1 MLTVHRSERGDV
13 LLDALAEVLAVPGA
27 DPFVPDL
34 IAVPARGV
42 ERWIIQGLASRLG
55 IAANIDFPT
64 PAALVADAVGAA
76 SGIAPD
82 QDPWR
87 GERLVWLVLAAVDA
101 MAFEPEGAVLAR
113 HLGVVAGGGWAD
125 QPGHRPRRR
134 YPTAELLAG
143 LLRSYGAN
151 RPGML
156 AAWAAGNDTDGLGA
170 ELPEDLAWQAELFR
184 RVRALAG
191 VPSPAERLE
200 EACARLRSEP
210 GLVGLP
216 GRLSVYGPTRLPS
229 DQVAVLGALAAGR
242 EVHLWLPHP
251 SPALWSASSDGAPAA
266 GPVPAPVPRTAG
278 AAAANPLL
286 ASLGREAR
294 ELQQR
299 VAPLTDADL
308 HHPAPARPATLL
320 GALQASVADDAP
332 LAGDHVPDGSLEF
345 HACHGPARMI
355 EVLRERLVRLFED
368 DPTLQPRDVLVTCPD
383 IETYA
388 PLIRSAFGQAVTGA
402 AGDAATAPGAERAG
416 RIDGEQVHPAQRLRV
431 RLADRAL
438 RFTNPLLDALVTVL
452 EIADGRATV
461 AQVLDLAATEP
472 VRRRYRFGD
481 SDIERLRAW
490 AGPSGARWGLDAA
503 GRERYGLGG
512 FPQNTLATALDRIV
526 LGVVADESE
535 GEWLGLG
542 LPLDDVDS
550 TDIDLVGRFAEF
562 QGVLTRASA
571 DSRGRRSAR
580 AWAESLQRLLGEVG
594 AVPAADSWQVTQAG
608 RELTAALRDGA
619 DRDLTLTEV
628 RAMLASRLSAKPT
641 RANFRTG
648 ELTVCTLVPMRSVPH
663 RVVVLLGLDDEVF
676 PRSTRYSGDDVLGR
690 TPCVGERDP
699 RAEDRE
705 LFLDAVTSA
714 TDRLLVF
721 YTGADPVKG
730 TRRPP
735 AVPAS
740 ELRDAAQALLADPAA
755 AGLEFRHPLQPFD
768 PVNFDPA
775 AFGRGEPFSFDPAAY
790 AGAVAAL
797 ATPAAPE
804 PFLAAPLLAS
814 AVEDVDLDALVRFC
828 EHPVKAFLRQRLG
841 FTVPDADEELAE
853 TLTIAPDGLQ
863 KWDIGERMLASAL
876 AGVPPEKFAAAEVRR
891 GTLPPFA
898 LGSAVLGDIG
908 ATVAEL
914 ARVAGP
920 LMTGAATTVDV
931 AVDVGDGRRL
941 VGSVPA
947 VRPDGVVR
955 ASFSRLAPKHRVA
968 AWIALLA
975 LAGAGHDDAS
985 AVAIGRARFRG
996 VLTSRL
1002 QVPPDPAAVL
1012 RSLVDLRDRGLREP
1026 LPLFPAAS
1034 AVYAE
1039 RRQNGDDQAAATEAA
1054 LRAFDDTFGDQADRS
1069 IRFALGE
1076 NAFADAQGP
1085 PHDGETG
1092 FSFERSRFGTLAARL
1107 WVPILACEE
1116 MI

>member
-1 MLTVHRSERGDV
+1 
-13 LLDALAEVLAVPGA
+13 
-27 DPFVPDL
+27 
-34 IAVPARGV
+34 
-42 ERWIIQGLASRLG
+42 
-55 IAANIDFPT
+55 
-64 PAALVADAVGAA
+64 
-76 SGIAPD
+76 
-82 QDPWR
+82 
-87 GERLVWLVLAAVDA
+87 
-101 MAFEPEGAVLAR
+101 
-113 HLGVVAGGGWAD
+113 
-125 QPGHRPRRR
+125 
-134 YPTAELLAG
+134 
-143 LLRSYGAN
+143 
-151 RPGML
+151 
-156 AAWAAGNDTDGLGA
+156 
-170 ELPEDLAWQAELFR
+170 
-184 RVRALAG
+184 
-191 VPSPAERLE
+191 
-200 EACARLRSEP
+200 
-210 GLVGLP
+210 
-216 GRLSVYGPTRLPS
+216 
-229 DQVAVLGALAAGR
+229 
-242 EVHLWLPHP
+242 
-251 SPALWSASSDGAPAA
+251 
-266 GPVPAPVPRTAG
+266 GPVPAPVPRI
-278 AAAANPLL
+278 AAAPAANPLL

-299 VAPLTDADL
+299 VAPLADADL

-332 LAGDHVPDGSLEF
+332 LAGAHVPDGSVEF

-388 PLIRSAFGQAVTGA
+388 PLIRSAFGQAVAGA
-402 AGDAATAPGAERAG
+402 AAPEPLSGA
-416 RIDGEQVHPAQRLRV
+416 EQVHPAQRLRV

-438 RFTNPLLDALVTVL
+438 RFTNPLLDTLVTVL

-481 SDIERLRAW
+481 SEIERLRAW

-526 LGVVADESE
+526 LGVVADESA

-562 QGVLTRASA
+562 QAVLARAAA

-619 DRDLTLTEV
+619 DRDLTLAEV
-628 RAMLASRLSAKPT
+628 RAMLGSRLSAKPT

-714 TDRLLVF
+714 SDRLLVF

-768 PVNFDPA
+768 PVNFEPE
-775 AFGRGEPFSFDPAAY
+775 AFGLHAPFSFDPAAY

-797 ATPAAPE
+797 APPAPPE

-853 TLTIAPDGLQ
+853 ALTIAPDGLQ

-914 ARVAGP
+914 SRVAGP
-920 LMTGAATTVDV
+920 LMTGAASTVDV
-931 AVDVGDGRRL
+931 TVDVGDGRRL

-947 VRPDGVVR
+947 VRPGGVVR
-955 ASFSRLAPKHRVA
+955 ASFSRLAPKHRIA

-975 LAGAGHDDAS
+975 LAGAGNDGVS

-1002 QVPPDPAAVL
+1002 QVPPDPTAVL
-1012 RSLVDLRDRGLREP
+1012 RALVDLRDRGLREP
-1026 LPLFPAAS
+1026 LPLFPQAS
-1034 AVYAE
+1034 ALYAE

-1054 LRAFDDTFGDQADRS
+1054 QRAFDDAFGDTTDRS

-1076 NAFADAQGP
+1076 NAFADAQGR
-1085 PHDGETG
+1085 PHEGEMD

-1116 MI
+1116 TT

>member
-1 MLTVHRSERGDV
+1 DGPAPRS
-13 LLDALAEVLAVPGA
+13 
-27 DPFVPDL
+27 
-34 IAVPARGV
+34 
-42 ERWIIQGLASRLG
+42 
-55 IAANIDFPT
+55 
-64 PAALVADAVGAA
+64 
-76 SGIAPD
+76 
-82 QDPWR
+82 
-87 GERLVWLVLAAVDA
+87 
-101 MAFEPEGAVLAR
+101 PE
-113 HLGVVAGGGWAD
+113 
-125 QPGHRPRRR
+125 
-134 YPTAELLAG
+134 
-143 LLRSYGAN
+143 
-151 RPGML
+151 
-156 AAWAAGNDTDGLGA
+156 
-170 ELPEDLAWQAELFR
+170 
-184 RVRALAG
+184 
-191 VPSPAERLE
+191 
-200 EACARLRSEP
+200 
-210 GLVGLP
+210 
-216 GRLSVYGPTRLPS
+216 
-229 DQVAVLGALAAGR
+229 
-242 EVHLWLPHP
+242 
-251 SPALWSASSDGAPAA
+251 APA
-266 GPVPAPVPRTAG
+266 T
-278 AAAANPLL
+278 NPLL

-299 VAPLTDADL
+299 IAPIAGADV
-308 HHPAPARPATLL
+308 HHAAPARPATVL
-320 GALQASVADDAP
+320 GALQASVAEDTP
-332 LAGDHVPDGSLEF
+332 LSGDYTPDGSVEF

-388 PLIRSAFGQAVTGA
+388 PLIRSAFGQAVVGA
-402 AGDAATAPGAERAG
+402 ASPEPLPGT
-416 RIDGEQVHPAQRLRV
+416 EQVHPAQRLRV

-526 LGVVADESE
+526 LGVVADESA

-550 TDIDLVGRFAEF
+550 TDIDLVGRFAQF
-562 QGVLTRASA
+562 QDVLTRAAA

-580 AWAESLQRLLGEVG
+580 AWAESLQRLIGEVG

-608 RELTAALRDGA
+608 REITAALRDGA

-740 ELRDAAQALLADPAA
+740 ELRDATQALLSDPAA
-755 AGLEFRHPLQPFD
+755 DGLEFRHPLQPFD

-775 AFGRGEPFSFDPAAY
+775 AFGQQTPFSFDPAAY

-797 ATPAAPE
+797 RAPAPPA
-804 PFLAAPLLAS
+804 PFLTEPLAAS
-814 AVEDVDLDALVRFC
+814 VVEDVDLDALVRFC
-828 EHPVKAFLRQRLG
+828 EHPVRAFLRQRLG

-853 TLTIAPDGLQ
+853 ALTIAPDGLQ

-876 AGVPPEKFAAAEVRR
+876 AGVPPERFAAAEVRR

-898 LGSAVLGDIG
+898 LGSAVLADIG

-914 ARVAGP
+914 ARVAAP

-931 AVDVGDGRRL
+931 AVDIGDGRRL

-975 LAGAGHDDAS
+975 LAGGGHDGAS
-985 AVAIGRARFRG
+985 AVAIGRARYRG

-1002 QVPPDPAAVL
+1002 RVPPDPVAVL
-1012 RSLVDLRDRGLREP
+1012 RQLVDLRDRGLREP
-1026 LPLFPAAS
+1026 LPLFPSAS
-1034 AVYAE
+1034 TVYVE
-1039 RRQNGDDQAAATEAA
+1039 RGTAGAPGQQALEAA
-1054 LRAFDDTFGDQADRS
+1054 RAEFEGSFGDGKDRS
-1069 IRFALGE
+1069 IRYALGE
-1076 NAFADAQGP
+1076 SAFDDALGP
-1085 PHDGETG
+1085 PQGAEAE
-1092 FSFERSRFGTLAARL
+1092 FSRAGTRFGALAARL
-1107 WVPILACEE
+1107 WVPILAHEE
-1116 MI
+1116 MS

>member
-13 LLDALAEVLAVPGA
+13 LLDALAEVLAVPDA

-42 ERWIIQGLASRLG
+42 ERWIVQGLASRLG

-82 QDPWR
+82 EDPWR
-87 GERLVWLVLAAVDA
+87 GERLVWLVLTAIDA
-101 MAFEPEGAVLAR
+101 LAFEPGGAVLAR
-113 HLGVVAGGGWAD
+113 HLGVTRPGGWAE

-134 YPTAELLAG
+134 YPTADLLAG
-143 LLRSYGAN
+143 LLRAYGAN

-156 AAWAAGNDTDGLGA
+156 ADWAVGRDTDGLGG
-170 ELPEDLAWQAELFR
+170 ELPEDLRWQAELFR
-184 RVRALAG
+184 RVRDLAG
-191 VPSPAERLE
+191 VPSPAERLDG
-200 EACARLRSEP
+200 ACARLRDEP
-210 GLVGLP
+210 GLVDLP
-216 GRLSVYGPTRLPS
+216 GRLSVYGATRLPT
-229 DQVAVLGALAAGR
+229 DQIAVFSALAAGR
-242 EVHLWLPHP
+242 AVHLWLPHP
-251 SPALWSASSDGAPAA
+251 SPALWSARSAGAAPRADV
-266 GPVPAPVPRTAG
+266 VPAPTPRTAAG
-278 AAAANPLL
+278 AVANPLL

-299 VAPLTDADL
+299 VAPIADADV
-308 HHPAPARPATLL
+308 HQPAPARPPTLL
-320 GALQASVADDAP
+320 GALQASIADDAP
-332 LAGDHVPDGSLEF
+332 LIGDHVPDGTLEF
-345 HACHGPARMI
+345 HACHGAARMI

-368 DPTLQPRDVLVTCPD
+368 DPTLEPRDVLVSCPD

-388 PLIRSAFGQAVTGA
+388 PLIRSAFGQAAAGA
-402 AGDAATAPGAERAG
+402 AAPEPLAA
-416 RIDGEQVHPAQRLRV
+416 GEQVHPGQRLRV

-490 AGPSGARWGLDAA
+490 AGPSGARWGLDAT

-512 FPQNTLATALDRIV
+512 FPQNTLAAALDRIV
-526 LGVVADESE
+526 LGVVADESS

-562 QGVLTRASA
+562 QAVLTRAAA
-571 DSRGRRSAR
+571 DSRGRRPAR
-580 AWAESLQRLLGEVG
+580 AWAESLQRLVGEVG

-628 RAMLASRLSAKPT
+628 RAMLAARLAAKPT

-690 TPCVGERDP
+690 TPCAGERDP

-740 ELRDAAQALLADPAA
+740 ELRDAARALLADQAA

-768 PVNFDPA
+768 PVNFDPD
-775 AFGRGEPFSFDPAAY
+775 AFGRGAPFSFDPAAY

-797 ATPAAPE
+797 TPPDPPE
-804 PFLAAPLLAS
+804 PFLAAPLLA
-814 AVEDVDLDALVRFC
+814 AAIEDVDLDALVRFC

-841 FTVPDADEELAE
+841 FSVPDADDDLAE
-853 TLTIAPDGLQ
+853 ALTIAPDGLQ

-908 ATVAEL
+908 ATVDEL

-941 VGSVPA
+941 VGSVPS

-975 LAGAGHDDAS
+975 LAGAGHDGAS

-1002 QVPPDPAAVL
+1002 RVPPDPAAVL
-1012 RSLVDLRDRGLREP
+1012 RTLVDLRDRGLREP
-1026 LPLFPAAS
+1026 LPLFPTAS
-1034 AVYAE
+1034 AVYVERGAAGAPAHQALDAARAE
-1039 RRQNGDDQAAATEAA
+1039 FEG
-1054 LRAFDDTFGDQADRS
+1054 TFGDGQDRS
-1069 IRFALGE
+1069 IRYALGE
-1076 NAFADAQGP
+1076 NAFEDALAP
-1085 PHDGETG
+1085 PVGDEAA
-1092 FSFERSRFGTLAARL
+1092 FSRANTRFGALAARL
-1107 WVPILACEE
+1107 WVPIVTHEE
-1116 MI
+1116 MT

>member
-82 QDPWR
+82 DDPWR
-87 GERLVWLVLAAVDA
+87 GERLVWLVLTAIDA
-101 MAFEPEGAVLAR
+101 MAFEPAGEVLAR
-113 HLGVVAGGGWAD
+113 HLGVSRPGGWAE

-134 YPTAELLAG
+134 YPTAELIAG

-156 AAWAAGNDTDGLGA
+156 AEWAAGNDTDGLGA
-170 ELPEDLAWQAELFR
+170 ELSEDLRWQAELFR
-184 RVRALAG
+184 RVRDLAG
-191 VPSPAERLE
+191 VPSPAERLAA
-200 EACARLRSEP
+200 ACARLRDEP

-229 DQVAVLGALAAGR
+229 DQVAVLSALAAGR

-251 SPALWSASSDGAPAA
+251 SPALWSALSDGAAPA
-266 GPVPAPVPRTAG
+266 GPVPAPVPRTA
-278 AAAANPLL
+278 APPAANPLL

-294 ELQQR
+294 ELQHR
-299 VAPLTDADL
+299 VAPLADADL

-320 GALQASVADDAP
+320 GALQASVAEDAP
-332 LAGDHVPDGSLEF
+332 LVGEHAPDGSVEF

-388 PLIRSAFGQAVTGA
+388 PLIRSAFGQAVTGTE
-402 AGDAATAPGAERAG
+402 GDSA
-416 RIDGEQVHPAQRLRV
+416 EQVHPAQRLRV

-481 SDIERLRAW
+481 NDIERLRAW

-526 LGVVADESE
+526 LGVVADESP

-562 QGVLTRASA
+562 QAVLTRAAA
-571 DSRGRRSAR
+571 DSRGRRPAR
-580 AWAESLQRLLGEVG
+580 AWAESLQRLVGEVG

-608 RELTAALRDGA
+608 RELTTALRDGA

-628 RAMLASRLSAKPT
+628 RAMLSSRLSAKPT

-775 AFGRGEPFSFDPAAY
+775 AFGRGAPFSFDPAAY

-797 ATPAAPE
+797 ATPAPPA
-804 PFLAAPLLAS
+804 PFLAAPLPAA

-853 TLTIAPDGLQ
+853 ALTIAPDGLQ
-863 KWDIGERMLASAL
+863 RWDIGERMLASAL
-876 AGVPPEKFAAAEVRR
+876 AGVPPETFAAAEVRR

-898 LGSAVLGDIG
+898 LGSAVLSDIG

-920 LMTGAATTVDV
+920 LMTGAATTVDI

-968 AWIALLA
+968 VWIALLA
-975 LAGAGHDDAS
+975 LAGAGHDGAS

-1002 QVPPDPAAVL
+1002 RVPPDPAAVL
-1012 RSLVDLRDRGLREP
+1012 RELVDLRDRGLREP
-1026 LPLFPAAS
+1026 LPLFPSAS
-1034 AVYAE
+1034 AVYVERGTAGAPGQQALDAARAE
-1039 RRQNGDDQAAATEAA
+1039 FEGS
-1054 LRAFDDTFGDQADRS
+1054 FGDGKDRS
-1069 IRFALGE
+1069 IRYALGE
-1076 NAFADAQGP
+1076 NAFEDALVP
-1085 PHDGETG
+1085 PTG
-1092 FSFERSRFGTLAARL
+1092 DEAEFSRAGTRFGALAARL
-1107 WVPILACEE
+1107 WVPILAHEE
-1116 MI
+1116 TI

>member
-82 QDPWR
+82 EDPWR

-101 MAFEPEGAVLAR
+101 MAFEPDGAVLAR
-113 HLGVVAGGGWAD
+113 HLGVSRPGGWAD

-143 LLRSYGAN
+143 QLRSYGAN

-156 AAWAAGNDTDGLGA
+156 ADWAAGRDTDGLGGD
-170 ELPEDLAWQAELFR
+170 LPEDLRWQAELFR
-184 RVRALAG
+184 RVRDLAG

-200 EACARLRSEP
+200 AACARLRSEP
-210 GLVGLP
+210 GLLGLP

-229 DQVAVLGALAAGR
+229 DQLAVLAALAAGR

-251 SPALWSASSDGAPAA
+251 SPALWAASSDGAASS
-266 GPVPAPVPRTAG
+266 GPVPAPVPRAATGTAR
-278 AAAANPLL
+278 NPLL

-299 VAPLTDADL
+299 VAPLADADV
-308 HHPAPARPATLL
+308 HHAAPARPATLL
-320 GALQASVADDAP
+320 GALQSSVAADAP
-332 LAGDHVPDGSLEF
+332 LAGDLAPDGSIEF

-388 PLIRSAFGQAVTGA
+388 PLIRSAFGQAVA
-402 AGDAATAPGAERAG
+402 GAEAG
-416 RIDGEQVHPAQRLRV
+416 APLEQVHPAQRLRV

-481 SDIERLRAW
+481 NDIERLRAW

-526 LGVVADESE
+526 LGVVADESS

-550 TDIDLVGRFAEF
+550 TDIDLVGRFAELLA
-562 QGVLTRASA
+562 VLTRASV

-580 AWAESLQRLLGEVG
+580 AWAESLQRLVGEVG

-619 DRDLTLTEV
+619 DRDLTLAEV
-628 RAMLASRLSAKPT
+628 RAMLASRLGAKPT

-797 ATPAAPE
+797 RAPAPVA
-804 PFLAAPLLAS
+804 PFLAAPLA
-814 AVEDVDLDALVRFC
+814 AATVEDVDLDALVRFC
-828 EHPVKAFLRQRLG
+828 EHPVRAFLRQRLG

-853 TLTIAPDGLQ
+853 ALTIAPDGLQ

-876 AGVPPEKFAAAEVRR
+876 AGVPPEAFAAAEVRR

-920 LMTGAATTVDV
+920 HMTGAAATVDV
-931 AVDVGDGRRL
+931 AVDIGDGRRL

-975 LAGAGHDDAS
+975 LAGSGHDGVS

-1012 RSLVDLRDRGLREP
+1012 RALVDLRDRGLREP
-1026 LPLFPAAS
+1026 LPLFPSAS

-1054 LRAFDDTFGDQADRS
+1054 QRAFDDTFGDTSDRA

-1076 NAFADAQGP
+1076 NAFADGQGP
-1085 PHDGETG
+1085 PHEGETD
-1092 FSFERSRFGTLAARL
+1092 FSFERTRFGTLAARL

-1116 MI
+1116 TT

>member
-27 DPFVPDL
+27 DPFVPES

-64 PAALVADAVGAA
+64 PASLAAEAVGAA

-82 QDPWR
+82 ADPWR
-87 GERLVWLVLAAVDA
+87 GERLVWLVLTAVDA
-101 MAFEPEGAVLAR
+101 MAFEPGGAVLAR
-113 HLGVVAGGGWAD
+113 HLGVTRPGGWAE

-156 AAWAAGNDTDGLGA
+156 ADWAAGRDTDGLGG
-170 ELPEDLAWQAELFR
+170 ELPEDLRWQAELFR
-184 RVRALAG
+184 RVRDLAG
-191 VPSPAERLE
+191 VPSPAERLD
-200 EACARLRSEP
+200 EACARLREEP
-210 GLVGLP
+210 GIVGLP
-216 GRLSVYGPTRLPS
+216 GRLSVYGPTRLPT
-229 DQVAVLGALAAGR
+229 DQIAVLDALAAGR

-251 SPALWSASSDGAPAA
+251 SPALWTARAVGAVAT
-266 GPVPAPVPRTAG
+266 GGPVPRTAEVPG
-278 AAAANPLL
+278 PNPLL

-299 VAPLTDADL
+299 IAPLADADE
-308 HHPAPARPATLL
+308 HHAAPPRPSTLL
-320 GALQASVADDAP
+320 GALQASVAADAP
-332 LAGDHVPDGSLEF
+332 PAPQHTADGSIEF

-368 DPTLQPRDVLVTCPD
+368 DPTLQPRDVIVSCPD
-383 IETYA
+383 IDTYA
-388 PLIRSAFGQAVTGA
+388 PLIRSAFGQAA
-402 AGDAATAPGAERAG
+402 AGPEGGPEESASD
-416 RIDGEQVHPAQRLRV
+416 QVHPAQRLRV

-438 RFTNPLLDALVTVL
+438 RFTNPLLDVLVTAL

-461 AQVLDLAATEP
+461 AQVLDLAASEP

-481 SDIERLRAW
+481 AEIERLRAW

-503 GRERYGLGG
+503 GRERYKLGG

-562 QGVLTRASA
+562 LGVLTRASA

-580 AWAESLQRLLGEVG
+580 DWAESLQRLLGEVG
-594 AVPAADSWQVTQAG
+594 TVPAADSWQVTQAG
-608 RELTAALRDGA
+608 REITAALRDGA

-628 RAMLASRLSAKPT
+628 RAMLGTRLAAKPT

-699 RAEDRE
+699 RAEDRQ

-740 ELRDAAQALLADPAA
+740 ELRDAAQALLLDPAA
-755 AGLEFRHPLQPFD
+755 PGLEFRHPLQPFD

-775 AFGRGEPFSFDPAAY
+775 AFGTGVPFSFDPAAY
-790 AGAVAAL
+790 AGAEAAL
-797 ATPAAPE
+797 REPAPVT
-804 PFLAAPLLAS
+804 PFLTAPLAAS

-841 FTVPDADEELAE
+841 FTVPDADDELAE
-853 TLTIAPDGLQ
+853 ALTITPDGLQ

-876 AGVPPEKFAAAEVRR
+876 AGVPPERFAAAEVRR

-898 LGSAVLGDIG
+898 LGSAVLSDIG

-931 AVDVGDGRRL
+931 TVDLGDGRRL

-968 AWIALLA
+968 AWVALLA
-975 LAGAGHDDAS
+975 LAGAGHDWVS
-985 AVAIGRARFRG
+985 AVAVGRARFRG

-1002 QVPPDPAAVL
+1002 RVPPDPVGVL
-1012 RSLVDLRDRGLREP
+1012 RTLVDLRDRGLREP
-1026 LPLFPAAS
+1026 LPLFPSAS
-1034 AVYAE
+1034 AVYVE
-1039 RRQNGDDQAAATEAA
+1039 RGTAGAPAQQALEAA
-1054 LRAFDDTFGDQADRS
+1054 RSEFEGDYGDGKDRS
-1069 IRFALGE
+1069 IRYALGE
-1076 NAFADAQGP
+1076 NAFDDALGP
-1085 PHDGETG
+1085 PQGGEAE
-1092 FSFERSRFGTLAARL
+1092 FSRAGTRFGALAARL
-1107 WVPILACEE
+1107 WVPILAHEE
-1116 MI
+1116 VI

>member
-13 LLDALAEVLAVPGA
+13 LLDAVAGVLAVPGA
-27 DPFVPDL
+27 DPFVPEV

-42 ERWIIQGLASRLG
+42 ERWIVQGLASRLG
-55 IAANIDFPT
+55 IAANIEFPT
-64 PAALVADAVGAA
+64 PAALVADVVGAA
-76 SGIAPD
+76 SSVAPQD
-82 QDPWR
+82 DPWR
-87 GERLVWLVLAAVDA
+87 GDRLVWLVLAAIDEL
-101 MAFEPEGAVLAR
+101 AFEPAGAVLAR
-113 HLGVVAGGGWAD
+113 HLGVSGSGGWAE
-125 QPGHRPRRR
+125 QSGHRPRRR

-156 AAWAAGNDTDGLGA
+156 AEWAAGRDTDGLGA
-170 ELPEDLAWQAELFR
+170 QLPEDLAWQAELFR
-184 RVRALAG
+184 RVRAAAG
-191 VPSPAERLE
+191 VPSPAERLPG
-200 EACARLRSEP
+200 ACARLRAEP
-210 GLVGLP
+210 GIVDLP
-216 GRLSVYGPTRLPS
+216 DRLSVYGPTRLPS
-229 DQVAVLGALAAGR
+229 DQVAVLAALAAGR

-251 SPALWSASSDGAPAA
+251 SPALWSHSPGGGDEPAIAEPDPAA
-266 GPVPAPVPRTAG
+266 PPAVPAPVPRTVP

-294 ELQQR
+294 ELRQR
-299 VAPLTDADL
+299 IAPLADADV
-308 HHPAPARPATLL
+308 HHDAPARRATLL
-320 GALQASVADDAP
+320 GALQESITRDAP
-332 LAGDHVPDGSLEF
+332 LAGEHAPDGTLEF

-368 DPTLQPRDVLVTCPD
+368 DPTLQPRDVLVSCPD

-388 PLIRSAFGQAVTGA
+388 PLIRSAFGQV
-402 AGDAATAPGAERAG
+402 AEEGTPRA
-416 RIDGEQVHPAQRLRV
+416 EQAHPAQRLRV

-438 RFTNPLLDALVTVL
+438 RFTNPLLDAVVTVL

-461 AQVLDLAATEP
+461 AQVLDLAASEP

-481 SDIERLRAW
+481 AEIERLRAW
-490 AGPSGARWGLDAA
+490 AGPSGARWGLDAE

-562 QGVLTRASA
+562 LDVLTRASR
-571 DSRGRRSAR
+571 DSRGRRPAR
-580 AWAESLQRLLGEVG
+580 AWAESLQQLLGDVG
-594 AVPAADSWQVTQAG
+594 AVPAADSWQVGQAG
-608 RELTAALRDGA
+608 RELSAALRDGG
-619 DRDLTLTEV
+619 DRDLTLAEV
-628 RAMLASRLSAKPT
+628 RAVLGSRLAAKPT

-690 TPCVGERDP
+690 TPCIGERDP

-730 TRRPP
+730 TPRPP

-740 ELRDAAQALLADPAA
+740 ELRDAARAMLADPEAP
-755 AGLEFRHPLQPFD
+755 GLEFRHSLQPFD

-775 AFGRGEPFSFDPAAY
+775 AFGRDVPFSFDPAAY
-790 AGAVAAL
+790 QGAVAAL
-797 ATPAAPE
+797 GTPETPPPFLTAPLPAA
-804 PFLAAPLLAS
+804 

-853 TLTIAPDGLQ
+853 ALTIAPDGLQ

-876 AGVPPEKFAAAEVRR
+876 AGVPHDGFVAAEVRR

-914 ARVAGP
+914 ARAAEP
-920 LMTGAATTVDV
+920 LMNGAATTVDV
-931 AVDVGDGRRL
+931 AVDLGDGRRL

-975 LAGAGHDDAS
+975 LAGSGQDGAS
-985 AVAIGRARFRG
+985 AVAIGRGRFRG

-1002 QVPPDPAAVL
+1002 QAPPDPVAVL
-1012 RSLVDLRDRGLREP
+1012 RDLVDLRDRGLREP
-1026 LPLFPAAS
+1026 LPLFPTAS

-1039 RRQNGDDQAAATEAA
+1039 RRQSGDDQAAATEAA
-1054 LRAFDDTFGDQADRS
+1054 RRAYTDGFGDGADRS
-1069 IRFALGE
+1069 IRYALGDD
-1076 NAFADAQGP
+1076 AFAAAQGE
-1085 PHDGETG
+1085 PHGDERA

-1107 WVPILACEE
+1107 WVPILASEE
-1116 MI
+1116 MS

>member
-1 MLTVHRSERGDV
+1 MLTVHRSDRGDV

-27 DPFVPDL
+27 DPFVPEL

-55 IAANIDFPT
+55 IAANIEFPT

-82 QDPWR
+82 EDPWR
-87 GERLVWLVLAAVDA
+87 GERLVWLVLAAIDA
-101 MAFEPEGAVLAR
+101 MAFEPGGAVLAR
-113 HLGVVAGGGWAD
+113 HLGVVRPGGWTD

-156 AAWAAGNDTDGLGA
+156 AAWAAGDDSDGLGA
-170 ELPEDLAWQAELFR
+170 QLPEDLRWQAELFR
-184 RVRALAG
+184 RVRDLAG

-200 EACARLRSEP
+200 DACARLRDEP
-210 GLVGLP
+210 GLVALP
-216 GRLSVYGPTRLPS
+216 ERLSVYGPTRLPC
-229 DQVAVLGALAAGR
+229 DQRAVLAALAAGR

-251 SPALWSASSDGAPAA
+251 SPALWSASSGGSPAAPA
-266 GPVPAPVPRTAG
+266 GPVPRSVGAPAR
-278 AAAANPLL
+278 NPLL
-286 ASLGREAR
+286 ASLGHEAR
-294 ELQQR
+294 ELQQL
-299 VAPLTDADL
+299 VAPLAHADL
-308 HHPAPARPATLL
+308 HHPSPPRPATLL
-320 GALQASVADDAP
+320 GALQSALAQDRPPVAAH
-332 LAGDHVPDGSLEF
+332 APDGSLEF

-368 DPTLQPRDVLVTCPD
+368 DPTLQPRDVLVSCPD

-388 PLIRSAFGQAVTGA
+388 PLIRSAFGQAV
-402 AGDAATAPGAERAG
+402 AGPEGGPGG
-416 RIDGEQVHPAQRLRV
+416 GEEAVHPGQRLRV

-452 EIADGRATV
+452 EIADGRATI

-481 SDIERLRAW
+481 AEIERLRAW
-490 AGPSGARWGLDAA
+490 AGPSGARWGLDAT

-526 LGVVADESE
+526 LGVVADEAQ

-562 QGVLTRASA
+562 LAVLTRASA

-580 AWAESLQRLLGEVG
+580 AWAASLQELVGEVG

-608 RELTAALRDGA
+608 REITAALRDGA

-628 RAMLASRLSAKPT
+628 RAMLCTRLAAKPT

-740 ELRDAAQALLADPAA
+740 ELRDAAQALLIEPDA

-775 AFGRGEPFSFDPAAY
+775 AFGGRVPFSFDPAAY

-797 ATPAAPE
+797 GEPAPPE
-804 PFLAAPLLAS
+804 PFLAAPLLAA

-841 FTVPDADEELAE
+841 FTVPDADDELAE
-853 TLTIAPDGLQ
+853 ALTIAPDGLQ

-898 LGSAVLGDIG
+898 LGSTVLADIG

-920 LMTGAATTVDV
+920 LMTGTATTVDV
-931 AVDVGDGRRL
+931 AVDVGDGWRL

-975 LAGAGHDDAS
+975 LAAGGHDAS
-985 AVAIGRARFRG
+985 GAVAVGRARFRG

-1002 QVPPDPAAVL
+1002 RVPPEPAALL
-1012 RSLVDLRDRGLREP
+1012 RTVVDLRDRGLREP
-1026 LPLFPAAS
+1026 LPLFPSAS
-1034 AVYAE
+1034 ALYVE
-1039 RRQNGDDQAAATEAA
+1039 RGIAGDPAHQALEAA
-1054 LRAFDDTFGDQADRS
+1054 RTDFEGNFGDGTDRS
-1069 IRFALGE
+1069 IRYALGE
-1076 NAFADAQGP
+1076 HAFDDALVP
-1085 PHDGETG
+1085 PRGDEAE
-1092 FSFERSRFGTLAARL
+1092 FSRAGTRFGAFAARL
-1107 WVPILACEE
+1107 WVPILTHEE
-1116 MI
+1116 MS